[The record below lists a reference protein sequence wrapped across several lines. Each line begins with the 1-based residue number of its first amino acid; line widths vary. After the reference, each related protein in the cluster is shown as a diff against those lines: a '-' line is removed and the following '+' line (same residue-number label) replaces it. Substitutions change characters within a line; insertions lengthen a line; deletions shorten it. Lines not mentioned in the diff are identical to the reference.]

1 MRLPRMS
8 DQTLLV
14 LRHFATDPET
24 WCYGYELSAE
34 TGLKAGTLYPILM
47 RLKEYSLLEAR
58 WVTTP
63 KETPPRHMYRLTQRG
78 LKVVRKN

>member
-1 MRLPRMS
+1 MS

-58 WVTTP
+58 WALRRRRR
-63 KETPPRHMYRLTQRG
+63 RHDTCIGSRSEG
-78 LKVVRKN
+78 